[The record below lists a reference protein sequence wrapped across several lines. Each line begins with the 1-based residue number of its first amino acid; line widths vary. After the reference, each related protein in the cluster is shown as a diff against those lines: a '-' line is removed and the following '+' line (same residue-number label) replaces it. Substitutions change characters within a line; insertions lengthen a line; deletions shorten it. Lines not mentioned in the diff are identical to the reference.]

1 MDSCVSLWQ
10 GGSLFFFFILP
21 WVKER
26 KREREERGIVIDA
39 LWKTRGNTLLML
51 GKTLPGNLRIIS
63 LAAEEEMDADVLPGN
78 FDDDDEPFLTIN
90 HFCHI
95 LSKRGSR
102 GYKANLP
109 QMHKDEWEGFAN
121 VLFYILPVDAPTGQH
136 EVISSRSA
144 PPTMR

>member
-10 GGSLFFFFILP
+10 GGSLFFFFLLP

-90 HFCHI
+90 VIFY
-95 LSKRGSR
+95 LREGRGDIRPIYRRCIKMNGRAS
-102 GYKANLP
+102 
-109 QMHKDEWEGFAN
+109 QMSYFI
-121 VLFYILPVDAPTGQH
+121 F
-136 EVISSRSA
+136 SRSTLRRA
-144 PPTMR
+144 SMR